1 MGGSDGKAQQ
11 RAVYS
16 YQRRSDRY
24 WWPLFIFLLDAA
36 ALNEY
41 KLYLIDDFRKEG
53 KKLTR
58 TDVTHHLALSLMK
71 NPAGQT
77 RLHESKIRIQT
88 NSKPLFLP
96 PSTIIFIWRRS
107 GNASPAISIK
117 QGPPKEKGSLWLKET
132 LMAGKESSEVLKQD
146 GRVEDVIQSDL
157 VVKIWPAGRQ
167 YI

>member
-1 MGGSDGKAQQ
+1 MGGSDGNAQQ

-24 WWPLFIFLLDAA
+24 WWPLFIFLLDVA
-36 ALNEY
+36 AL
-41 KLYLIDDFRKEG
+41 KLYLIDDFRTEG
-53 KKLTR
+53 KILTR
-58 TDVTHHLALSLMK
+58 TDFTYHLALSLMK

-77 RLHESKIRIQT
+77 RRHESKIRIQT
-88 NSKPLFLP
+88 NSEPLVST

-107 GNASPAISIK
+107 GNASPAMSKK

-132 LMAGKESSEVLKQD
+132 LKAGKESSEVLKQD

-157 VVKIWPAGRQ
+157 VVKIRPAGRQ